1 MEDKQSRNIMIN
13 GQLIR
18 QQGQIIQQRINRGL
32 PEDQQLSV
40 KFSNGWQDKFYQRHS
55 FRQQAAH
62 GESGSVQQEIINREL
77 PAIREVLQQFQPQ
90 DIFNADESALFYN
103 MPPNKTIG
111 SAPGLKKNKTRI
123 TILLACNSTG
133 SERLEPL
140 FIGKHKQ
147 PRTFNKQT
155 PEDLDIQYSS
165 NNTAWMTG
173 SIFTIWLSSLDRY
186 AGQTPGRKIL
196 LLLDNFSGHGTP
208 QEPLT
213 ELHNI
218 TIQFLPANTTSRMQP
233 LDAGIIA
240 AFKKHYRARQYGQ
253 ALLEAELGSTD
264 IYKMDI
270 LMAMR
275 LCQQI
280 WREFKGSTVRNC
292 WRHTGLVDGDA
303 DEEDIDGEDALD
315 AQLEAALGELTKVTI
330 KDVVEPPGEEEEE
343 MSEPEEMTTPP
354 GSPSTPP
361 ERLQGTAGAVEE
373 QIQILKA
380 AQDIL
385 ASQDLL
391 TQPVQESLALCTSRL
406 TQQSNK

>member
-1 MEDKQSRNIMIN
+1 MQNSFIHHHASQRIVTPTFLYLLLLLYFSAAQHFCIFSPYHHHPSETLITMPKSPRAPVGSSQNLSPAQKQHLLTHYHAQKAAYPAYTLSDLAHWATTTFQLTYTPSRRTISRILNQPEPSGSQHKPPTAAAELDRELADWVEDKQSRNIMIN

-18 QQGQIIQQRINRGL
+18 QQGQIIQQRINKGL
-32 PEDQQLSV
+32 PEDQQLSL

-77 PAIREVLQQFQPQ
+77 PAIREVLQHFQPQ

-111 SAPGLKKNKTRI
+111 SAPTPGLKKNKTRI

-147 PRTFNKQT
+147 PRAFNKQT
-155 PEDLDIQYSS
+155 PEDLGIQYFF
-165 NNTAWMTG
+165 NNTAWMTR

-186 AGQTPGRKIL
+186 VGQTPGRKIL

-213 ELHNI
+213 ELQNI

-233 LDAGIIA
+233 LDGHSHGHEALPTDLEGVQWQ
-240 AFKKHYRARQYGQ
+240 HSQE
-253 ALLEAELGSTD
+253 LLEA
-264 IYKMDI
+264 Y
-270 LMAMR
+270 
-275 LCQQI
+275 
-280 WREFKGSTVRNC
+280 W
-292 WRHTGLVDGDA
+292 TGG
-303 DEEDIDGEDALD
+303 
-315 AQLEAALGELTKVTI
+315 
-330 KDVVEPPGEEEEE
+330 
-343 MSEPEEMTTPP
+343 
-354 GSPSTPP
+354 
-361 ERLQGTAGAVEE
+361 
-373 QIQILKA
+373 
-380 AQDIL
+380 
-385 ASQDLL
+385 
-391 TQPVQESLALCTSRL
+391 C
-406 TQQSNK
+406 